1 MFKALSYFTDL
12 QDNNY
17 SYHAGD
23 IYPRK
28 GYEPTKERIKELST
42 DTNCRHVP
50 VIVEIDAESPI
61 KAVKEEKSTI
71 PPEECINPPAEAIS
85 DDTEVKE
92 TKPKRARGK
101 AKKNA

>member
-1 MFKALSYFTDL
+1 MFKALSDFEDL
-12 QDNNY
+12 QDGRY
-17 SYHAGD
+17 KYKAGD

-50 VIVEIDAESPI
+50 VIVEIDVKSPVE
-61 KAVKEEKSTI
+61 AVKEEKNTI
-71 PPEECINPPAEAIS
+71 LPEECINPPTEAIN
-85 DDTEVKE
+85 DEVKE

>member
-17 SYHAGD
+17 PYHAGD
-23 IYPRK
+23 IYPRV
-28 GYEPTKERIKELST
+28 GYEPTKERIKELFT

-61 KAVKEEKSTI
+61 EAVKEGKDTI
-71 PPEECINPPAEAIS
+71 APDECINPPTEANN
-85 DDTEVKE
+85 DDTEAKE
-92 TKPKRARGK
+92 TKPKQARGK